1 MLLQITLKH
10 LKTKWIEALL
20 ALVSP
25 LCSPH
30 RQHVLMSVSAP
41 VAILPSMVNSVAL
54 KCHVPIKT
62 DTTWPLTPFD
72 EILSTGPPSDKNF
85 TFNVL
90 LLYFKTF
97 TYYLLKSPEGP
108 GLSALNVTLP
118 EIIMAGLVFW
128 GDTQQP
134 CREDALSLTN
144 SSPSRGGEWTTFT
157 DWETSTS
164 MKSHLDW
171 LSSLQAKLLYVLYG
185 Q

>member
-41 VAILPSMVNSVAL
+41 VVQ
-54 KCHVPIKT
+54 CHVPIKT

-90 LLYFKTF
+90 LLYFKTL
-97 TYYLLKSPEGP
+97 TYYLLESPEGP

-144 SSPSRGGEWTTFT
+144 SSPSREGEWTTFT

>member
-41 VAILPSMVNSVAL
+41 VVQ
-54 KCHVPIKT
+54 CHVPIKT

-97 TYYLLKSPEGP
+97 TYYLLESPEGP

-118 EIIMAGLVFW
+118 EIIMVGLVFW

-144 SSPSRGGEWTTFT
+144 SSPSREGEWTTFT

-171 LSSLQAKLLYVLYG
+171 LSSLQA
-185 Q
+185 

>member
-41 VAILPSMVNSVAL
+41 VVQ
-54 KCHVPIKT
+54 CHVPIKT

-90 LLYFKTF
+90 LLYFKTL
-97 TYYLLKSPEGP
+97 TYYLLESPEGP

-171 LSSLQAKLLYVLYG
+171 LSSLQAKLLYVLYR